1 MTNQAENKSTF
12 SPEARAK
19 LLNRLLR
26 LEGQVRGVCRMI
38 EQGRDCLDILTQLAA
53 VRGAAHQ
60 AALLAMREYALHCL
74 TDPEAHNAPDE
85 AIARM
90 LKTLQYLP

>member
-1 MTNQAENKSTF
+1 MAGQTRNRSTF
-12 SPEARAK
+12 SPETRGR
-19 LLNRLLR
+19 LINRLQR

-38 EQGRDCLDILTQLAA
+38 EEGRDCLDVLTQLAA

-60 AALLAMREYALHCL
+60 AALMAMREYALHCL
-74 TDPEAHNAPDE
+74 TDPEAQNSPNE

-90 LKTLQYLP
+90 MKTLQYLP

>member
-1 MTNQAENKSTF
+1 MATQAESKSTF
-12 SPEARAK
+12 SPESREK

-38 EQGRDCLDILTQLAA
+38 EEGRDCLDVLTQLAA
-53 VRGAAHQ
+53 IRGAAHR
-60 AALLAMREYALHCL
+60 AALMAMREYALHCL
-74 TDPEAHNAPDE
+74 TDPDAQNSPDE

-90 LKTLQYLP
+90 MKTLQYLP